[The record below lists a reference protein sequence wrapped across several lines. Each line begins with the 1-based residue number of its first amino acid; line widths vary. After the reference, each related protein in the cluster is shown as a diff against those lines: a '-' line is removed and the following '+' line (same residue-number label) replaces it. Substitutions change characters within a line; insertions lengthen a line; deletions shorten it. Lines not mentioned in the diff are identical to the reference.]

1 MKQAH
6 FEHLYSQEWQEF
18 EELLV
23 RLEGSGGKS
32 PDKKEHSGEIF
43 TFSKR
48 YRRLCHYLSMAKERG
63 YSNYLV
69 SHLNEMV
76 TRGHAI
82 LYHHRPTVIL
92 KVLRFFLFEYPALIR
107 KEIKWTALACLLFF
121 GPLFLMC
128 SATYVYPDLAYA
140 VFDPETISNYESMYD
155 SMESKLEERGT
166 KGDFAMFGFYIWN
179 NISIGFRTFASGML
193 FGLGSMFFLVFNGVV
208 LGTVAGHMI
217 DPAYSITFYSFVI
230 GHGSFELTAIA
241 LAGAAG
247 LKLGS
252 ALIAPGRLKRIEALK
267 QSAGIAMRIVYG
279 VIAMLFVAA
288 FLEAF
293 WSSTAGMP
301 PTVKFTVGGVLW
313 FIVIF
318 YFVFMGRT
326 DGSQS
331 DKIRT

>member
-6 FEHLYSQEWQEF
+6 FENLYSQEWQDF
-18 EELLV
+18 EALLL
-23 RLEGSGGKS
+23 RLEHAKRKS
-32 PDKKEHSGEIF
+32 KKNQKDSGEIF

-63 YSNYLV
+63 YSSYLV
-69 SHLNEMV
+69 SHLNELV
-76 TRGHAI
+76 TRGHAL

-107 KEIKWTALACLLFF
+107 KEIKWTALAGLLFF
-121 GPLFLMC
+121 GPFILMC
-128 SATYVYPDLAYA
+128 SATHVYPDLAYA
-140 VFDPETISNYESMYD
+140 VFDPDTISNYESMYD
-155 SMESKLEERGT
+155 NMDKKMEERGT

-179 NISIGFRTFASGML
+179 NISIGFRTFAGGLL
-193 FGLGSMFFLVFNGVV
+193 FGLGSVFFLVFNGVV

-217 DPAYSITFYSFVI
+217 DPAYATAFYSFVI

-252 ALIAPGRLKRIEALK
+252 ALISPGRFKRIEALK
-267 QSAGIAMRIVYG
+267 QSAGISMKIVYG
-279 VIAMLFVAA
+279 VIAMLVVAA

-293 WSSTAGMP
+293 WSSTESIS
-301 PTVKFTVGGVLW
+301 PTIKFSVGGVLW
-313 FIVIF
+313 LIVIC
-318 YFVFMGRT
+318 YFVFMGRRN
-326 DGSQS
+326 GSQP
-331 DKIRT
+331 D